1 MTGAGTPEIERKA
14 AAARALLESQL
25 ARHGR
30 LIYANSLGAEAMVLT
45 DIIGSYLPAIDMFS
59 IDTGR
64 LHAETY
70 ELLDRLQRRY
80 RHAIRVVYPEAQALE
95 RLAARP
101 AMNGFYLS
109 LHAPPHCFPLPHI

>member
-14 AAARALLESQL
+14 TAARALLESQL

-30 LIYANSLGAEAMVLT
+30 LIYANSLGAEAMVLA

-70 ELLDRLQRRY
+70 ELRDRLQRRA
-80 RHAIRVVYPEAQALE
+80 RRAARVPEPQDKPPE
-95 RLAARP
+95 RLAARQ
-101 AMNGFYLS
+101 
-109 LHAPPHCFPLPHI
+109 